1 MDTPNTNVTGAALI
15 APGATTHA
23 NDMNQRYIS
32 LRVTQRPGG
41 VTLTAPA
48 SPQIAT
54 PGYYMLFLLND
65 QGVPSVARF
74 IRLGFTSDPP
84 PAPTMPSG
92 GVVNPACINARA
104 AVKGRTLGPA
114 RLRRTRRQQRLVLEN
129 FERRTDRN
137 LDRYCVRGGG
147 EFDVGYP
154 TTQLLSRTLRRSKRR
169 SLQGRVVL
177 TLSSSRRFSLNGIR
191 PGDSAR
197 AARRRLRGERRFRV
211 GRILWYVATHDGS
224 RALVKTRAGKVL
236 ALGLGDPLLTDSR
249 VKTARFLRSWQR

>member
-1 MDTPNTNVTGAALI
+1 MIPRSTNSDTAEIYEPPYLFKGPRPTITAGPNNVRFGTDVDVATPDTNVTGAALI

-84 PAPTMPSG
+84 VTALPGRVAVGASR
-92 GVVNPACINARA
+92 ACINARA

-114 RLRRTRRQQRLVLEN
+114 RLRRTRMRQRLVLEN
-129 FERRTDRN
+129 FDGGPIATWIATASI
-137 LDRYCVRGGG
+137 GGG
-147 EFDVGYP
+147 ELDVGYP
-154 TTQLLSRTLRRSKRR
+154 TTKLLSHALRRTERH
-169 SLQGRVVL
+169 SLRGRVVF
-177 TLSSSRRFSLNGIR
+177 TL
-191 PGDSAR
+191 P
-197 AARRRLRGERRFRV
+197 
-211 GRILWYVATHDGS
+211 
-224 RALVKTRAGKVL
+224 RAG
-236 ALGLGDPLLTDSR
+236 ASR
-249 VKTARFLRSWQR
+249 